1 MPIYEYQC
9 SQCGQREER
18 LESMSAPSG
27 HDCPGCGAALGMA
40 RALSVPSLAFPSTS
54 APAPVCAPSAPA
66 CAGGGG
72 CPYGH

>member
-1 MPIYEYQC
+1 MPIYEYVC
-9 SQCGQREER
+9 SQCGRQEER
-18 LESMSAPSG
+18 LESLSAPSG

-40 RALSVPSLAFPSTS
+40 RALSVPALAFPAGPSQG
-54 APAPVCAPSAPA
+54 CAPSAPA

>member
-1 MPIYEYQC
+1 MPLYEYQC

-18 LESMSAPSG
+18 LESLSAPSG

-40 RALSVPSLAFPSTS
+40 RALSVPSLAFGSQPEPSCS
-54 APAPVCAPSAPA
+54 QAAPA